1 MITIQRKGNAYGVKH
16 FVVDEKSDLDLLRK
30 DLLFMGSTAY
40 VIATG
45 EKYIVNGYK
54 QWALMPNAGNSS
66 GEGNNPDDD
75 QNITHVIYDGGEV
88 IG

>member
-1 MITIQRKGNAYGVKH
+1 
-16 FVVDEKSDLDLLRK
+16 
-30 DLLFMGSTAY
+30 
-40 VIATG
+40 
-45 EKYIVNGYK
+45 
-54 QWALMPNAGNSS
+54 MPNAGNSS